1 MFVKQRVILKMLSI
15 LNMSARSYALNIRVN
30 MVINPRKDV
39 ILGSNAGNVLH
50 QSRKGSHLVVTH
62 DMENVGKTE
71 IK

>member
-1 MFVKQRVILKMLSI
+1 MKERVILKMLSI

-30 MVINPRKDV
+30 MVINARKDV